1 MINLSQFF
9 TDDYDRETLLVPA
22 MSTVTVPV
30 IVATLLGFNI
40 NILFGIVVLG
50 VEIGALIVWLAAN
63 TIRDAGRALEKNLF
77 NGVFP
82 TTQCLRLRE
91 QDDYETKARRDLL
104 QRITGVTLLQKA
116 AEIRDPH
123 EADQRI
129 KHATEIAKEKMRD
142 PKKYYLLR
150 RELKSYGFWRNIIA
164 VKWWGFN
171 LAVLSVLC
179 AVVLLYFAPSSSKSL
194 PYIAVLV
201 SLFGCFYW
209 LIVVTKERVITAAD
223 RYKEQFFKSLSI
235 TG

>member
-1 MINLSQFF
+1 MTNLSQFF
-9 TDDYDRETLLVPA
+9 TDDYDRETLMTPA
-22 MSTVTVPV
+22 MAIVTVPI
-30 IVATLLGFNI
+30 IVAALLGFNI
-40 NILFGIVVLG
+40 NILSGIVVLG
-50 VEIGALIVWLAAN
+50 VEIGALIFWLAAN
-63 TIRDAGRALEKNLF
+63 TIRDAGRALEKSLF

-91 QDDYETKARRDLL
+91 HDDYETKSRREQL
-104 QRITGVTLLQKA
+104 QRISGVTLLQKA

-129 KHATEIAKEKMRD
+129 KHAIDTAKEKMRD

-150 RELKSYGFWRNIIA
+150 RELKSYGFWRNIVA

-171 LAVLSVLC
+171 VTLLSGLC
-179 AVVLLYFAPSSSKSL
+179 ATVMLYFSPAETKSL
-194 PYIAVLV
+194 PYISVLI

-209 LIVVTKERVITAAD
+209 LFIVNKERVIAAAD

-235 TG
+235 I